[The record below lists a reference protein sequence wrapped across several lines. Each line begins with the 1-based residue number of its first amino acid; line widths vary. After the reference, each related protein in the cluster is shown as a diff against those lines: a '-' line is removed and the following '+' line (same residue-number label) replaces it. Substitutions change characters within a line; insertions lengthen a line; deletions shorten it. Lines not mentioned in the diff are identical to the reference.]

1 MNKIR
6 NFFKTVKIDPKEVE
20 AALRKQKEL
29 EMKADIQS
37 HILNIDE
44 VRYRDFDHLRKY
56 FLKGQG
62 LVS

>member
-37 HILNIDE
+37 HILNTDE